1 MNAFPFHSVSTHFA
15 LAGSHLV
22 RWERQELIEE
32 LLSVLLEAGDERTF
46 VNECLQAG
54 WWEAVL
60 RYVDQRK
67 EKREVL
73 RGDGGGGGAMEE
85 EEEESVTG
93 SVSFSTYLEAIYWT
107 LVFAVVEDEKDMVS
121 RIETAVS
128 SLSSSKGEAEASLFW
143 ERLLLWNNNVNVNG
157 AAKNLPFY
165 DEQAIVPHIA
175 TTAAQ
180 SESNDERIDALSTRP
195 LARLFTRSLAPLSHL
210 LASLALSAAL
220 IH

>member
-1 MNAFPFHSVSTHFA
+1 M
-15 LAGSHLV
+15 
-22 RWERQELIEE
+22 
-32 LLSVLLEAGDERTF
+32 
-46 VNECLQAG
+46 NECLQAG

-85 EEEESVTG
+85 EEEEEEEESVTG
-93 SVSFSTYLEAIYWT
+93 SVSFSTYLETIYWT

-165 DEQAIVPHIA
+165 DEQSVIQHIA

-195 LARLFTRSLAPLSHL
+195 LARLFTRSLAPLTHL